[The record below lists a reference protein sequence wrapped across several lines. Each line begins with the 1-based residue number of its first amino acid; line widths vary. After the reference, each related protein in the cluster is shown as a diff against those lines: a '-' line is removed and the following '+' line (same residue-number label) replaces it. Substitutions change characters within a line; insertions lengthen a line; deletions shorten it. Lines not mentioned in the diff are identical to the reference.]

1 MHIDKLHDIV
11 NKCNISYH
19 RIVKMKHVD
28 VKPSMYIEFN
38 KENNKEGPKFKVVDH
53 LRISTYRNIFAKG
66 YVPNL
71 SVEFFV
77 IKKVKNTVQWTLLEI
92 SKVKKSLERF
102 TKENCKKTN

>member
-1 MHIDKLHDIV
+1 
-11 NKCNISYH
+11 
-19 RIVKMKHVD
+19 MKHVD

-77 IKKVKNTVQWTLLEI
+77 IKKVENTVQWTLLEI
-92 SKVKKSLERF
+92 SKVKKSWNALRKRIAKKQTKKSLEL
-102 TKENCKKTN
+102 KK